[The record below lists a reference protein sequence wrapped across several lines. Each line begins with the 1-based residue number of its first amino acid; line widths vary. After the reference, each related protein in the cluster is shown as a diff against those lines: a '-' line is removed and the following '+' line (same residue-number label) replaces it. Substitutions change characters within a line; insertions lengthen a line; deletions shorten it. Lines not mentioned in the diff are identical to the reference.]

1 MVYKNNFWN
10 QLRKERGLSFSAL
23 GKILNCSTTAVRYYF
38 MGYRMPSLDLVEKLC
53 EGFNVDL
60 DKGMQEFRDMHKAY
74 KAGHLQETT
83 TRAKPVNGNGL
94 YGKTNA
100 FKADPNNFWKCKL
113 QAAGKTFKDV
123 VKDTGLGYSSVQMY
137 FRGFVMPSDTAIKT
151 LCDYFSVDFDTGRT
165 EFENIYK
172 AWGENNPDF
181 IAHSNTYRRKS
192 GESKSV
198 SQSTEVA
205 KLTEPATSD
214 IELSSIKAECS
225 NASYVV
231 YTITEQADEILKQL
245 YNKLSYAEFK
255 NVAKQLSTA
264 TAGLESAKN
273 TSLLESIYNV
283 VDCSTFLHIVRVLDQ
298 EVEF

>member
-10 QLRKERGLSFSAL
+10 QLRKDRGMTFSAL

-38 MGYRMPSLDLVEKLC
+38 MGYRMPSLELVEKLC

-60 DKGMQEFRDMHKAY
+60 EKGMQEFRDMYKAY
-74 KAGHLQETT
+74 KAGHKSTNASDG
-83 TRAKPVNGNGL
+83 R
-94 YGKTNA
+94 GKHTAGKANA

-113 QAAGKTFKDV
+113 QASGKTFKDV
-123 VKDTGLGYSSVQMY
+123 VKDTGLGYSSVQTY
-137 FRGFVMPSDTAIKT
+137 FRGFAMPSDTAIKT

-181 IAHSNTYRRKS
+181 IAYGNTYRRKS

-198 SQSTEVA
+198 SRSTEVA

-255 NVAKQLSTA
+255 NVAKQLSKVTA
-264 TAGLESAKN
+264 YSGSAKN
-273 TSLLESIYNV
+273 TNLLESIYNV
-283 VDCSTFLHIVRVLDQ
+283 VDCPTFLHIVRVLDQ